1 MLIQAHIRPTAP
13 VFSHAFKRQTR
24 AVAMLSSA
32 KITSTVTHLKT
43 RYYKYLENLCA
54 ANGIELAALKNES
67 QEHERLEMF
76 FTGLPVLVG
85 LKYFTHLRCLRLVG
99 QDITNL
105 RPLGDVADSL
115 EELWVCEGVLSDIS
129 GIEQCHRLQRIYA
142 FDNKIS
148 SGAPLEA
155 LTDLK
160 ELWIQDNCLT
170 DLSFL
175 HSLSNLNVLKIG
187 GKQLSDMTIRTVL
200 EWPGK
205 LQTLNATSDSRK
217 SLQSLIPLEECSMLR
232 KVNLGGDSEGY
243 FMWIGCHFPFLEYLD
258 DDKLEDKFVPFYLVS
273 FLWSNEF

>member
-1 MLIQAHIRPTAP
+1 MRLNAKRALLRYAVLQIPGESLRRERNRVGGAEERKPGARAARDVLHGAAGARRAEVFHPPPLPEAP
-13 VFSHAFKRQTR
+13 GPRHHE
-24 AVAMLSSA
+24 SA
-32 KITSTVTHLKT
+32 P
-43 RYYKYLENLCA
+43 A
-54 ANGIELAALKNES
+54 W
-67 QEHERLEMF
+67 ERRR
-76 FTGLPVLVG
+76 LPRGVVD
-85 LKYFTHLRCLRLVG
+85 C
-99 QDITNL
+99 
-105 RPLGDVADSL
+105 DS
-115 EELWVCEGVLSDIS
+115 VLSDIS

-142 FDNKIS
+142 FDNIIS

-205 LQTLNATSDSRK
+205 LQTLNAASDSRK